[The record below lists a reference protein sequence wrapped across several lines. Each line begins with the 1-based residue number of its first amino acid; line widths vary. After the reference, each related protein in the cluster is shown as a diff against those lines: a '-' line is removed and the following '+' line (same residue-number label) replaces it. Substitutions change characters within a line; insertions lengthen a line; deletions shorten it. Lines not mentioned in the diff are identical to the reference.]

1 MLYESEKKTKP
12 AATHQ
17 QYKTGLKKH
26 EFTKHNSTSKCHSFN
41 LSFSSSQTA
50 FSLCPLPC

>member
-1 MLYESEKKTKP
+1 MLYESKKTKP